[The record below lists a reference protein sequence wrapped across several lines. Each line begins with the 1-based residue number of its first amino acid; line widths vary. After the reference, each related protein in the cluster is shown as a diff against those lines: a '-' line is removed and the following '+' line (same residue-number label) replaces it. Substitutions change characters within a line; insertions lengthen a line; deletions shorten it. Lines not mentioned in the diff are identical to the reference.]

1 MIVCSMFPS
10 HDLEAMRGPLVV
22 HGWGYDLMGKPIP
35 NEREDVPY
43 YPPGGG
49 SATSGSP
56 FSGNHRTDYHNLSDY
71 FYSDWLGQ
79 PDTWPTA
86 PVDLRYDRRRG
97 VWTVPNDFRL
107 YIANLESGISGVG
120 DTTVATVYN
129 TDDVYD
135 ATGGPLTGADGLS
148 TAQITVTMPLPDVAI
163 AAEPILVYY
172 SHESGQWWPISYCC
186 ANEGGGGGGGGTCL
200 VGDTLIE
207 TPHGD
212 VEVKDLDIGDEVITH
227 QGIGIVEQVMS
238 AMVDETLEIGFTDG
252 TYIRCTI
259 SHPFALQGR
268 TENLFDEVQYVQA
281 GS

>member
-1 MIVCSMFPS
+1 
-10 HDLEAMRGPLVV
+10 
-22 HGWGYDLMGKPIP
+22 MGKPVP
-35 NEREDVPY
+35 NQNESVPY

-56 FSGNHRTDYHNLSDY
+56 FSGNHRTDYYNLSDY
-71 FYSDWLGQ
+71 FYEDWLGK
-79 PDTWPTA
+79 PETWPA
-86 PVDLRYDRRRG
+86 GPVDLRWDRRRG

-107 YIANLESGISGVG
+107 YLVNLQSGISGVG
-120 DTTVATVYN
+120 DTTTASVLNA
-129 TDDVYD
+129 DDVYD
-135 ATGGPLTGADGLS
+135 ATGGALTGLAE
-148 TAQITVTMPLPDVAI
+148 ITVTMPLPDVSI
-163 AAEPILVYY
+163 DAEPILVYY

-268 TENLFDEVQYVQA
+268 TENLLSLF
-281 GS
+281 